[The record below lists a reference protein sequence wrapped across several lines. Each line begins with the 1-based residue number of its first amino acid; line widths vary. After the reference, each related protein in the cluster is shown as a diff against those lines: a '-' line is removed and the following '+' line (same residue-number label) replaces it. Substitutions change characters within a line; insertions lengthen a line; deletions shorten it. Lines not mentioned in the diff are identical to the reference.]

1 MIKQQLKT
9 EILMWNAT
17 YHNHHIIFSFI
28 AWTLDLND
36 SKQDHY
42 YNSNIYYHKTS
53 HEQVT
58 IHHNNEV

>member
-1 MIKQQLKT
+1 
-9 EILMWNAT
+9 MWNAT
-17 YHNHHIIFSFI
+17 YHNHHIIFSFV
-28 AWTLDLND
+28 AWTLELND

-42 YNSNIYYHKTS
+42 YNSNTYYHKTS

>member
-1 MIKQQLKT
+1 
-9 EILMWNAT
+9 MWNAT
-17 YHNHHIIFSFI
+17 YHNHHIIFYFI
-28 AWTLDLND
+28 ALTLDLND
-36 SKQDHY
+36 SKQDRY